1 MMLNWDLSFPLW
13 VNKPWVRTSFTLF
26 NVLIQHL
33 FSSKDSI
40 LKHLYTQSH
49 TDTKILISMHKHTN
63 IDKVV
68 AIKQKLDTF
77 LLVFSIEKT
86 AANVLLDGA
95 PSFGRSNVRS
105 CSTYTLFVILFYY
118 ISLCHHQD
126 STFEILLY

>member
-1 MMLNWDLSFPLW
+1 MGTIDG
-13 VNKPWVRTSFTLF
+13 
-26 NVLIQHL
+26 
-33 FSSKDSI
+33 DDI
-40 LKHLYTQSH
+40 LKHLYPQSH
-49 TDTKILISMHKHTN
+49 THTKILISMQRHTN
-63 IDKVV
+63 IYKVV

-118 ISLCHHQD
+118 ISLYHHQD
-126 STFEILLY
+126 STFEMLLY